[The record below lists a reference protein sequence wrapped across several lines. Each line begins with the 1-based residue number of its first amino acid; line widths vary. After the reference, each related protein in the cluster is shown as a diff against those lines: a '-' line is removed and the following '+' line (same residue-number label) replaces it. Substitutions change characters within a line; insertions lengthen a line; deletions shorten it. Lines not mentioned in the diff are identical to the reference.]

1 MTSNSGSFSDMDGY
15 LRIPRVNDLALS
27 PTGDRLVAT
36 VSALDDDGHTFV
48 SSLWDIDPA
57 GGADARRLTW
67 SDKGESGPVFTPDG
81 SLLFTSRRAGEDD
94 DSPPSLWQLPA
105 AGGEARKVL
114 SRAGG
119 VAGAIVARDA
129 GTVVVTTP
137 RFDDAKDD
145 KQDAERR
152 KVRKDAKVGAVL
164 HESSPIR
171 YWDHDLGPD
180 APHLLLVPS
189 LDGSADDDTD
199 DPTRDLTPSPG
210 RALDEARAVLTPDGR
225 TVVTGWGEV
234 DTPGYPRTRIVAI
247 DVADGTHRVLA
258 ADPGLHLAVT
268 DISRDGRTAICLAD
282 SDPTMERAPE
292 SSMWLVDIASGER
305 TPLAPESD
313 LWPSAAAFAVDGTAV
328 FVTSDDHGHANI
340 FRIDIATGD
349 VVRVT
354 RSGHYTSVC
363 VAPDGTTLYALRDH
377 VDSPPVPVRIDAT
390 AVDGDPVPLP
400 APASVEVPGR
410 LDEVAVTVEDG
421 TTVRSWLVLPTEASA
436 QSPVPLVLWMHG
448 GPVSSWNSWSWRWNP
463 WLLAARGYAVLL
475 PDPALSTGYG
485 HAMIQRGWGQWGG
498 APYTD
503 LMTTTDHVEARDDI
517 DAERTA
523 AMGGSY
529 GGYLANWVAG
539 HTDRF
544 RCIVTHASLWA
555 MDQFQGTT
563 DMPAFWAQEW
573 GMSDEVPEQYAA
585 WSPHKFLDAITT
597 PMLVVHGDK
606 DYRVPIGEGL
616 RLWWD
621 LQRKGVESKYLYF
634 PDEGHWV
641 MKPDNARIWYE
652 TVWAW
657 LATYVNG
664 EDWQR
669 PALL

>member
-1 MTSNSGSFSDMDGY
+1 MTSDTGSFRDMDGY

-36 VSALDDDGHTFV
+36 VSQFDGDAHTFV
-48 SSLWDIDPA
+48 ESLWQIDPA
-57 GGADARRLTW
+57 GQSAARRLTW

-81 SLLFTSRRAGEDD
+81 SLLFRSRRAGEDD
-94 DSPPSLWQLPA
+94 DSPPALWQLPPT
-105 AGGEARKVL
+105 GGEARKVL

-119 VAGAIVARDA
+119 VGGVIVARDA
-129 GTVVVTTP
+129 GTVVIVTP
-137 RFDDAKDD
+137 RFADSKDD

-164 HESSPIR
+164 YESSPIR

-180 APHLLLVPS
+180 ALHLLLVPS
-189 LDGSADDDTD
+189 LDEHDGDE
-199 DPTRDLTPSPG
+199 DPTRDLTPDPG
-210 RALDEARAVLTPDGR
+210 RSLLEQTALLTPDG
-225 TVVTGWGEV
+225 TAVVTGWAEPDG
-234 DTPGYPRTRIVAI
+234 PGYDRAKLVVI
-247 DVADGTHRVLA
+247 DVADGSHRVLA
-258 ADPGLHLAVT
+258 ADPALQFAVL
-268 DISRDGRTAICLAD
+268 DISRDGRRAVCIAETDQSIELA
-282 SDPTMERAPE
+282 SER
-292 SSMWLVDIASGER
+292 SLWLVDLGSGER
-305 TPLAPESD
+305 TELVHGSD
-313 LWPSAAAFAVDGTAV
+313 LLPSSAAFSVDGSAV
-328 FVTSDDHGHANI
+328 FVTSDDHGHARI
-340 FRIDIATGD
+340 FRIDLASGD

-363 VAPDGTTLYALRDH
+363 VAPDGVTLYALRDH

-390 AVDGDPVPLP
+390 AVDGDAVPLR
-400 APASVEVPGR
+400 APGSVEIPGR
-410 LDEVAVTVEDG
+410 LEDVSVTVEDG
-421 TTVRSWLVLPTEASA
+421 TVVRSWLVLPTEASA
-436 QSPVPLVLWMHG
+436 QAPAPLVLWMHG
-448 GPVSSWNSWSWRWNP
+448 GPISSWNSWSWRWNP

-485 HAMIQRGWGQWGG
+485 QSMIQRGWGQWGG

-503 LMTTTDHVEARDDI
+503 LMAATDDVVARDDI
-517 DAERTA
+517 DETRTA

-544 RCIVTHASLWA
+544 RCLVTHASLWA
-555 MDQFQGTT
+555 IDQFQGTT
-563 DMPAFWAQEW
+563 DMPAYWAKEW
-573 GMSDEVPEQYAA
+573 GMSDEAPEQYAT
-585 WSPHKFLDAITT
+585 WSPHRFLDDIRT

-652 TVWAW
+652 TVLAW
-657 LATYVNG
+657 LATYIRD

-669 PALL
+669 PSLL